1 MQVVLWTLPLDI
13 HPPAF
18 IQRWLRFTMVS
29 SGKYFPVS
37 IIVEDEEAFKV
48 GETYVVGKYFL
59 CMARGSLLLGLD
71 VCIKQI

>member
-1 MQVVLWTLPLDI
+1 
-13 HPPAF
+13 
-18 IQRWLRFTMVS
+18 MVS

-37 IIVEDEEAFKV
+37 IIVEDEGAFKV